1 MGTDGRAVG
10 RSGGRFPEEPASS
23 PGTRPAD
30 RLTARPPYSPAEMM
44 ATVAAREL
52 RDGEVVFVGIGLP
65 NLACN
70 LARATHAPHLLLIY
84 ESGAVGAEPERLPVS
99 IGDPSLVT
107 GSLMVCGMA
116 DVFQFLLQNG
126 RIEVGFLG
134 GAQIDRFGN
143 INTTVVGSY
152 DRPAVRLPGS
162 GGAAEIAIHA
172 RRTVVI
178 SRLSRRAFPESVD
191 FVTSPGHRMRGET
204 RRELR
209 MPGAGPVRVVTD
221 KAVLEADPDTGEL
234 VLTALYPGTSAEE
247 VGAGVGWPLRCRE
260 TLLEVEP
267 PGSEDLRLLRD
278 VLDPSG
284 LYLRT

>member
-1 MGTDGRAVG
+1 MGTERH
-10 RSGGRFPEEPASS
+10 
-23 PGTRPAD
+23 T
-30 RLTARPPYSPAEMM
+30 PAEMM

-70 LARATHAPHLLLIY
+70 LARATHAPRLVLIY

-116 DVFQFLLQNG
+116 DVFQGLLQNG

-134 GAQIDRFGN
+134 GAQIDRWGN

-152 DRPAVRLPGS
+152 ERPTVRLPGS

-172 RRTVVI
+172 RRTLVI
-178 SRLSRRAFPESVD
+178 SRLNRRAFPERVD
-191 FVTSPGHRMRGET
+191 FITSPGHRMRGRT
-204 RRELR
+204 RAELG

-221 KAVLEADPDTGEL
+221 KGILEADTESGEL
-234 VLTALYPGTSAEE
+234 VLAALYPDVSADQ
-247 VGAGVGWPLRCRE
+247 VRAGVGWPLRCRD
-260 TLLEVEP
+260 TLPEVEP
-267 PGSEDLRLLRD
+267 PNGEELRLLRQ

-284 LYLRT
+284 LYLRS

>member
-1 MGTDGRAVG
+1 MGTDYTP
-10 RSGGRFPEEPASS
+10 SEI
-23 PGTRPAD
+23 
-30 RLTARPPYSPAEMM
+30 M
-44 ATVAAREL
+44 ATVAAHEL

-70 LARATHAPHLLLIY
+70 LARATHAPRLVLIY

-116 DVFQFLLQNG
+116 DVFQYLLQNG

-143 INTTVVGSY
+143 INTTVVGAY
-152 DRPAVRLPGS
+152 DRPTVRLPGS

-178 SRLSRRAFPESVD
+178 SRLSRRAFPEQVD
-191 FVTSPGHRMRGET
+191 FVTSPGHRIRGQG
-204 RRELR
+204 RRELG

-221 KAVLEADPDTGEL
+221 KGILEADDTTGEL
-234 VLTALYPGTSAEE
+234 VLAALYPGTT
-247 VGAGVGWPLRCRE
+247 VDDMRGGVAWELRCRE
-260 TLLEVEP
+260 PLAQVEP
-267 PGSEDLRLLRD
+267 PRKEELRLLRE
-278 VLDPSG
+278 VLDPGG
-284 LYLRT
+284 LYLRS

>member
-1 MGTDGRAVG
+1 MAIDEGGTAGD
-10 RSGGRFPEEPASS
+10 
-23 PGTRPAD
+23 RPAVQ
-30 RLTARPPYSPAEMM
+30 PYSPAEMM

-70 LARATHAPHLLLIY
+70 LARATHAPNLVLIY

-116 DVFQFLLQNG
+116 DVFQYLLQNG

-134 GAQIDRFGN
+134 GAQIDRYGN
-143 INTTVVGSY
+143 INTTVVGAY
-152 DRPAVRLPGS
+152 DRPTVRLPGS

-178 SRLSRRAFPESVD
+178 ARLSRRAFPETVD
-191 FVTSPGHRMRGET
+191 FITSPGHRMRG
-204 RRELR
+204 RSRHELG

-221 KAVLEADPDTGEL
+221 KAILEADEGSGEL
-234 VLTALYPGTSAEE
+234 VLAALYPGTSADE
-247 VGAGVGWPLRCRE
+247 VRAAVGWPLRCRE
-260 TLLEVEP
+260 TLREVEP
-267 PGSEDLRLLRD
+267 PRERELGLLRD
-278 VLDPSG
+278 VLDPRG
-284 LYLRT
+284 LYLRS